1 MLLLVVTLYDK
12 GEAKP
17 LGRVESIMWVKV
29 FPNVLEYG
37 VIAAHGA
44 LPALENSTTVSLTVA
59 LALSSGVVVVQTS
72 TTFLSENKS
81 WLLMVGTPGF
91 DAVKIPRAVFQVLYM
106 ATESCC

>member
-17 LGRVESIMWVKV
+17 SGSVESIMWVKV
-29 FPNVLEYG
+29 LPNVLEYG

-44 LPALENSTTVSLTVA
+44 LPALENSTTVSCTVA
-59 LALSSGVVVVQTS
+59 LALSSGVEVVQTN
-72 TTFLSENKS
+72 TTFVLENTS
-81 WLLMVGTPGF
+81 WLLMVGTPGLE
-91 DAVKIPRAVFQVLYM
+91 AVKILRAVFQVLYM